1 MGGFEIYP
9 KGRTK
14 RMMIFIRDDLL
25 DAEWAYSLVIA
36 ATLCLML
43 KRYIPPAKLKSREG
57 V

>member
-9 KGRTK
+9 KGHTK
-14 RMMIFIRDDLL
+14 RMIFIRDDLL